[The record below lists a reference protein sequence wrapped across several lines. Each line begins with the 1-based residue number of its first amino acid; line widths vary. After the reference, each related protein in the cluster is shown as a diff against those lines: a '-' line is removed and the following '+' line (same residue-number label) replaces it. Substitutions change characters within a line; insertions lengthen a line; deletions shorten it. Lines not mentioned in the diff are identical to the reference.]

1 MRIKVNSVSQE
12 QKDKKFSFVEVAYE
26 SDGKAQ
32 SKKIFSF
39 NTGVYEDVKKAQ
51 AGEVY
56 DVKLEKDRNGYWVW
70 KEMHKAEAT
79 ATGGHM
85 STPSSTRSST
95 YETPEERARRQILI
109 VRQSSLAQ
117 AVAVA
122 VHFPDGPT
130 DTPSILKLATDF
142 EEWVN
147 RE

>member
-1 MRIKVNSVSQE
+1 MRIKVNNVSQE

-32 SKKIFSF
+32 NKKIFSF

-51 AGEVY
+51 TGDVF

-70 KEMHKAEAT
+70 KEMHKADPT
-79 ATGGHM
+79 ATGGNM
-85 STPSSTRSST
+85 STPASTRTST

-109 VRQSSLAQ
+109 VRQSSIAQ
-117 AVAVA
+117 AVAYFNGAVVPPELERVLDVA
-122 VHFPDGPT
+122 
-130 DTPSILKLATDF
+130 AQF
-142 EEWVN
+142 ETWVN

>member
-1 MRIKVNSVSQE
+1 MRIKVNSVSPE

-26 SDGKAQ
+26 SDGKSQ

-51 AGEVY
+51 TGDVF

-70 KEMHKAEAT
+70 KEMHKADPT
-79 ATGGHM
+79 ATGGNM
-85 STPSSTRSST
+85 STPASTRTST

-117 AVAVA
+117 AVA
-122 VHFPDGPT
+122 FDGSK
-130 DTPSILKLATDF
+130 DVKELLEMAAKF